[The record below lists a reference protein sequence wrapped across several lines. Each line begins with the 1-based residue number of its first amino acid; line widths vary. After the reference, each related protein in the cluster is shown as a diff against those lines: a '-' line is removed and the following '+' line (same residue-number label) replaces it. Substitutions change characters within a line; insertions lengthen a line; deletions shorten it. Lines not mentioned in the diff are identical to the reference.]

1 MIWEWL
7 GARVLSKKMRANY
20 FKAVEQ
26 PRDSMVAVEFHFLLL
41 AGGDRDGEDIKRGR
55 GEDL

>member
-1 MIWEWL
+1 MAGGKSIEQKD
-7 GARVLSKKMRANY
+7 ARANY

-41 AGGDRDGEDIKRGR
+41 AGEDREGEDIKRGG